1 MIEKLTKNQEAKMPE
16 YANKWI
22 QKGISKTF
30 PSEKRVTEIIS
41 AFYRNAGEPTPQ
53 IKIVNSPSEAVA
65 LAKKMGAAN
74 SEIQFAW
81 MHHDSGSIGF
91 YEFFRKETDVKNIEA
106 TDLFVAGSELGWTL
120 FFDEICIVSK
130 KPIVHFEVKNE
141 DIKTEQTSPLHRMDG
156 PAIDYGKDDPCN
168 VYAIGGVIVQ
178 AYVVE
183 NPEKIT
189 VSDIENE
196 SNAEVRRVKINQYG
210 QSRYIQDSGS
220 EIVNEDDFGV
230 LYRKKLNNDEDLMMV
245 KVINST
251 QEPDGTFKDYFIRV
265 DPKSYGGLRT
275 ARQAVASTWR
285 NEDGSLMFKNADE
298 YCDQLIA
305 QS

>member
-1 MIEKLTKNQEAKMPE
+1 MVEKLTKNQEAKMLE

-41 AFYRNAGEPTPQ
+41 AFYRNSGEPTPQ

-65 LAKKMGAAN
+65 LAKKMGAEN

-81 MHHDSGSIGF
+81 MHHDSGSISF

-141 DIKTEQTSPLHRMDG
+141 DIKPEQTSLLHRMDG

-196 SNAEVRRVKINQYG
+196 SNVEVRRVKINQYG

-220 EIVNEDDFGV
+220 EIVNKDDFGV